1 MKVFDL
7 QGNNT
12 NFISEM
18 LAGLTSFVTVSYL
31 LVQCPAMIGGDSVAA
46 STLYLAV
53 CFTCFI
59 GCMAM
64 GFWARQPFVI
74 GPSVGLTSY
83 FAATLMTDMKYDYTE
98 ALAITF
104 FSAVIF
110 VILSLTGLTAKI
122 YTSLSG
128 NMKNGITAGLG
139 IYITMLGFKNAGF
152 LTEGANGNW
161 KITDLSVFNLQVFTV
176 MVMFVGLILI
186 GLFKKIGLIFPPVLG
201 LIAAGGLYFG
211 LGKFLHLVDLSPPE
225 LKFGSI
231 SGQLGTWYTEGFLK
245 NLTVGMGGIFGGMKF
260 EVKTVLAFVVTLLVC
275 SLFNATESVGVVYA
289 IAKTSGKLDDKGN
302 FGSLKNTIAS
312 NAVTTTVGT
321 LLGCPMVSV
330 MPESSAG
337 ISAQG
342 KSGLTAVTA
351 GVLFLLAAFFAPVAT
366 YIPSAVTAC
375 IMVYIGFSMI
385 GAAKEIDFA
394 DIGDGVPALMT
405 MILIPF
411 TSSIIDGIAFG
422 IIVHIVASLCLFK
435 FKSLNVLEIII
446 AVLFGLHYFYL

>member
-1 MKVFDL
+1 MSNVYGWQGDCLLKTFQRKGINMKVFDL

-186 GLFKKIGLIFPPVLG
+186 GLFKKIGLYPG
-201 LIAAGGLYFG
+201 
-211 LGKFLHLVDLSPPE
+211 
-225 LKFGSI
+225 
-231 SGQLGTWYTEGFLK
+231 
-245 NLTVGMGGIFGGMKF
+245 
-260 EVKTVLAFVVTLLVC
+260 
-275 SLFNATESVGVVYA
+275 
-289 IAKTSGKLDDKGN
+289 
-302 FGSLKNTIAS
+302 
-312 NAVTTTVGT
+312 
-321 LLGCPMVSV
+321 
-330 MPESSAG
+330 
-337 ISAQG
+337 
-342 KSGLTAVTA
+342 
-351 GVLFLLAAFFAPVAT
+351 
-366 YIPSAVTAC
+366 
-375 IMVYIGFSMI
+375 
-385 GAAKEIDFA
+385 
-394 DIGDGVPALMT
+394 
-405 MILIPF
+405 
-411 TSSIIDGIAFG
+411 
-422 IIVHIVASLCLFK
+422 
-435 FKSLNVLEIII
+435 
-446 AVLFGLHYFYL
+446 